1 MEPSPYVYRSNTSPF
16 IAHNMLK
23 YIVPHNNLM
32 KGPRR
37 QRPVTPQPRP
47 RPCYKFYMFFLI
59 HTTTGQNQIIMY
71 TDPISVHLL
80 PITSWHGKIY
90 SSTQLCNEMTDP
102 TENSSN
108 PTKTQ
113 TVLQSLYVVSKTHY
127 YRTESSSYVYW
138 PNISPF
144 LTITY

>member
-1 MEPSPYVYRSNTSPF
+1 MYSSTQLSNEMRDPIKTSSTTTKSRTILQSLYVLSKKYYLRMEPSPYVYRPNTSPF

-80 PITSWHGKIY
+80 PIT
-90 SSTQLCNEMTDP
+90 C
-102 TENSSN
+102 
-108 PTKTQ
+108 
-113 TVLQSLYVVSKTHY
+113 
-127 YRTESSSYVYW
+127 
-138 PNISPF
+138 
-144 LTITY
+144 